1 MPWKEISV
9 MDERLRFVGQLLD
22 GEAMTEVCRAFGISR
37 KTGYKIFD
45 RYKEHGLEA
54 LTDRSRRP
62 VRYANQLP
70 GQIESLIVS
79 LKRGKPHW
87 GARKIRELLVRR
99 LAGDIRVPARST
111 IHAVL
116 DRHGLVKRLGRAR
129 NRATGTPLSAGAN
142 PNDLWC
148 ADFKGEFKLGNGRY
162 CYPLTV
168 TDHASRFLLLC
179 EALET
184 TREDTAVT
192 AFERLFA
199 ERGLPLSIRSD
210 NGVPFASPNALFNL
224 SKLSVWWLRLGIAIE
239 RIKPGHPQQNGRH
252 ERMHLTLKREA
263 TRPPG
268 MNSLQQQ
275 ARFDDFL
282 HEFNTERPHEALAMK
297 CPAERYSASTRHYAG
312 LPDLAYPLHDRDIL
326 VTACGRICLHR
337 KKINISTVLAGQK
350 LGIKEVDDG
359 IWLVSFMHYDLGYI
373 DLEQKTLQPLDN
385 PFGPRLSPMS

>member
-1 MPWKEISV
+1 VKECSV
-9 MDERLRFVGQLLD
+9 MDERLRFVAQLLD
-22 GEAMTEVCRAFGISR
+22 GEPMAQLCRAFGISR
-37 KTGYKIFD
+37 KTGYKIFT

-70 GQIESLIVS
+70 PQVESLIVS
-79 LKRGKPHW
+79 LKRDKPHW

-99 LAGDIRVPARST
+99 LAGDVRIPAKST

-116 DRHGLVKRLGRAR
+116 HRHGLVKEAGRPR
-129 NRATGTPLSAGAN
+129 HRATGTPLSTGAA

-148 ADFKGEFKLGNGRY
+148 ADFKGEFKLGNGQY

-179 EALET
+179 EALES
-184 TREDTAVT
+184 TREDWAIT
-192 AFERLFA
+192 AFEQLFQ
-199 ERGLPLSIRSD
+199 ERGLPEAIRSD

-239 RIKPGHPQQNGRH
+239 RIKPGQPQQNGRH
-252 ERMHLTLKREA
+252 ERMHLTLKQEA

-268 MNSLQQQ
+268 LNSLQQQ
-275 ARFDDFL
+275 ARFDAFQQ
-282 HEFNTERPHEALAMK
+282 EFNTERPHEALAMK
-297 CPAERYSASTRHYAG
+297 CPAEVYSASTRPYNG
-312 LPDLAYPLHDRDIL
+312 LPDVSYPFHDRDVL

-337 KKINISTVLAGQK
+337 KKINISTVLAGQR
-350 LGIKEVDDG
+350 LGIKEVDEG
-359 IWLVSFMHYDLGYI
+359 IWIVSFMCYDLGYI
-373 DLEQKTLQPLDN
+373 DLEQRTLQPLDN

>member
-1 MPWKEISV
+1 MPWKECSV
-9 MDERLRFVGQLLD
+9 MDERLRFVAQLLD
-22 GEAMTEVCRAFGISR
+22 GEPMAQLCRAFGISR
-37 KTGYKIFD
+37 KTGYKIFT

-70 GQIESLIVS
+70 PQVESLIVS
-79 LKRGKPHW
+79 LKRDKPHW

-99 LAGDIRVPARST
+99 LAGDVRIPAKST

-116 DRHGLVKRLGRAR
+116 HRHGLVKEAGRPR
-129 NRATGTPLSAGAN
+129 HRATGTPLSTGAA

-148 ADFKGEFKLGNGRY
+148 ADFKGEFKLGNGQY

-179 EALET
+179 EALEST
-184 TREDTAVT
+184 HEDWAIT
-192 AFERLFA
+192 AFEQLFQ
-199 ERGLPLSIRSD
+199 ERGLPEAIRSD

-239 RIKPGHPQQNGRH
+239 RIKPGQPQQNGRH
-252 ERMHLTLKREA
+252 ERMHLTLKQEA

-268 MNSLQQQ
+268 LNSLQQQ
-275 ARFDDFL
+275 ARFDAFQQ
-282 HEFNTERPHEALAMK
+282 EFNTERPHEALAMK
-297 CPAERYSASTRHYAG
+297 CPAEVYSASTRPYNG
-312 LPDLAYPLHDRDIL
+312 LPDVRYPFHDRDVL

-337 KKINISTVLAGQK
+337 KKINISTVLAGQR
-350 LGIKEVDDG
+350 LGIKEVDEG
-359 IWLVSFMHYDLGYI
+359 IWIVSFMCYDLGYI
-373 DLEQKTLQPLDN
+373 DLEQRTLQPLDN